1 MRTWRNHMPTG
12 MMLKSDGF
20 ASNLSD
26 PQRRHTLEAYCANR
40 GIAYDPRTPVGLD
53 VFTDYALDFQRRLVP
68 SLDERDVVNIDQT
81 PSGFRLWLD
90 DGASLEAK
98 RIVLA
103 VGITHFS
110 HLPAC
115 LRDLPSELVGHS
127 AANKDVSAL
136 RGKDVVVIGA
146 GASATELAALL
157 YDAGAK
163 PQLVARD
170 SSVRFFSPPTRND
183 QGIWQRLRHPSS
195 GIGPGI
201 KSRLLA
207 DFPGLFRGLPAQVRF
222 NIVRTHLGPA
232 SAWQLKD
239 RVVGCIP
246 LVLGQTLEN
255 ARAQRGR
262 VELSLMAGDRSRSV
276 IEADHVIAATGYR
289 TDVRRLHFLSDGIRA
304 QIRHLAYSPSLS
316 AHFESSV
323 KDLYFLGPASAMS
336 FGPVMRFVFGSAFA
350 AQRLSRRLIGL
361 SQC

>member
-1 MRTWRNHMPTG
+1 MPTG

-26 PQRRHTLEAYCANR
+26 PEGKHSLEAYCGSR
-40 GIAYDPRTPVGLD
+40 GIAYHPLTPVGLD
-53 VFTDYALDFQRRLVP
+53 VFTDYALNFQGRLVP
-68 SLDERDVVNIDQT
+68 SLDERNVVNVDRT
-81 PSGFRLWLD
+81 SSGFRLWLD
-90 DGASLEAK
+90 DGASLEAR

-103 VGITHFS
+103 VGISHFA
-110 HLPAC
+110 HIPAS
-115 LRDLPSELVGHS
+115 LRDLPNELVTHS

-136 RGKDVVVIGA
+136 KGKDVAVIGA

-157 YDAGAK
+157 YDTGAK

-170 SSVRFFSPPTRND
+170 KSVRFFSPPTKNEP
-183 QGIWQRLRHPSS
+183 GIWQKLRHPSS

-207 DFPGLFRGLPAQVRF
+207 DFPGMFRCLPPQVRLE
-222 NIVRTHLGPA
+222 IVRTHLGPA

-239 RVVGCIP
+239 RVIGRIP
-246 LVLGQTLEN
+246 LVLAHTLEN
-255 ARAQRGR
+255 ARVQRGR
-262 VELSLMAGDRSRSV
+262 VELSLTAGDGKRTV

-289 TDVRRLHFLSDGIRA
+289 TDLRRLHFLSDGIRA

-323 KDLYFLGPASAMS
+323 KGLYFLGPASAVS

-350 AQRLSRRLIGL
+350 ARRLSRRLIGL